1 MARPRE
7 PAIRY
12 CLTSL
17 WIGRFFSLHYR
28 CELKTPGWDMTT
40 APFEYWQPG
49 SEERQLRIF
58 ISHRFGKDKA
68 LYDEV
73 IGALEGNRF
82 SVQDMSL
89 STEQAMAGPRGGD
102 LPKLNIQAEIAA
114 RIYTSDLVVAPSRP
128 AVTRS
133 QWVTWEV
140 QLAAIGYGLPILFVN
155 ERNQQRRT
163 NLVKQVADLD
173 LPHAVCDPKSQD
185 IVPSLIKLIDGRPD
199 WGVRQEENDAHLR
212 FRGPPAFA
220 RGDALKKFPFRSRLP
235 PRAYQAPAKRAFWSF
250 LNGEQRP

>member
-1 MARPRE
+1 
-7 PAIRY
+7 
-12 CLTSL
+12 
-17 WIGRFFSLHYR
+17 
-28 CELKTPGWDMTT
+28 MTT

-58 ISHRFGKDKA
+58 ISHRFGKDQA

-73 IGALEGNRF
+73 VRALESNGF

-89 STEQAMAGPRGGD
+89 SADQAMSGPRGGD

-114 RIYTSDLVVAPSRP
+114 RIYTSDTLIAPSRP

-133 QWVTWEV
+133 QWVSWEV

-155 ERNQQRRT
+155 EKSQQRRT
-163 NLVKQVADLD
+163 RLVSEVADLD
-173 LPHAVCDPKSQD
+173 LPHAVCERNSQA
-185 IVPSLIKLIDGRPD
+185 IVERLISLIDGRPT
-199 WGVRQEENDAHLR
+199 WGMRQEETENNMK

-220 RGDALKKFPFRSRLP
+220 RADVLKRFPFHPRLP
-235 PRAYQAPAKRAFWSF
+235 PAPFEPPPKRGFWSF
-250 LNGEQRP
+250 LSGDQHA